1 MFFSREKNQNETQG
15 PAKPVVPV
23 PSTSGG
29 QLKRK
34 RRRTR
39 SHNSSPSPGR
49 GFFVPG
55 FESPGASGHKM
66 MSISELMDT
75 ARGVTNMYLAH
86 EIAVDKDFMLEK
98 LKPDPVPGSM
108 EEQVKSIVHQAFWD
122 ILRSELSEE
131 PPVFNQALSLLSEIR
146 ESLIG
151 LLLPSQTRVKDAIA
165 DKLDL
170 ELIAQQAE
178 NQVLDVKSYAL
189 FVIDLLGKLCAP
201 VRDEEVAKLNDYL
214 DDLVTLFQEIM
225 KVVDHMKLDMANFTI
240 QQARPLIVSQ
250 SVEYEKTKFK
260 EFLNTQED
268 GMQMTRSWL
277 QRHEP
282 KPEEIEER
290 FQKLLIN
297 RILTESFVE
306 LLEWDDYFGW
316 PETLAMDAH
325 RFLALRDQVERTAV
339 GTGVILLAFSN
350 ISGYV
355 IPAHAQ
361 GLKIT
366 IKKHIDIL
374 LEEFNDDTDLLKLL
388 PNVALQVV
396 KDIKDYLKSTGKEEL
411 PEATQTTL
419 KDQICEMEDPNHRIR
434 DLVQRRI
441 VEFNKQ
447 AISTAR
453 TAPLQIPPG
462 LTLCQK
468 ELAGIAGSFVR
479 LVTYNRSVFGDIYA
493 EIIENHVLFKPGGNE
508 TNQKKA
514 QEE

>member
-1 MFFSREKNQNETQG
+1 MADSQST
-15 PAKPVVPV
+15 
-23 PSTSGG
+23 PSTSSSTPATTTVAV
-29 QLKRK
+29 KRK

-55 FESPGASGHKM
+55 FENAAGHKM
-66 MSISELMDT
+66 MSVSELMD
-75 ARGVTNMYLAH
+75 ASRGVTNMYLAH

-98 LKPDPVPGSM
+98 LKPEVQPGSM

-122 ILRSELSEE
+122 ILATELSEE
-131 PPVFNQALSLLSEIR
+131 PPVFNQALSLLTEIR
-146 ESLIG
+146 ETMIG
-151 LLLPSQTRVKDAIA
+151 LLLPSQTRVKDAITE
-165 DKLDL
+165 KLDI
-170 ELIAQQAE
+170 ELIAQQAA
-178 NQVLDVKSYAL
+178 NNVLDVKAHAI
-189 FVIDLLGKLCAP
+189 FIIDLMGKLCAP
-201 VRDEEVAKLNDYL
+201 VRDEEIGMLHNHL
-214 DDLVTLFQEIM
+214 DDLVKLFKEIM
-225 KVVDHMKLDMANFTI
+225 KVLDHMKLDMANFTI

-260 EFLNTQED
+260 EFLATQND
-268 GMQMTRSWL
+268 GLQMTRAWL
-277 QRHEP
+277 QRHAPREEEVEP
-282 KPEEIEER
+282 R
-290 FQKLLIN
+290 MQRLLIN
-297 RILTESFVE
+297 RILTEAFVE

-316 PETLAMDAH
+316 PETLAMDSH
-325 RFLALRDQVERTAV
+325 RFTTLRDQLERGAMSTA
-339 GTGVILLAFSN
+339 VILLAFSN

-361 GLKIT
+361 ALKIT

-374 LEEFNDDTDLLKLL
+374 LQDFNDDTDLLKIL
-388 PNVALQVV
+388 PNVALQVIQ
-396 KDIKDYLKSTGKEEL
+396 DINDYLKANKKDQLPDSTK
-411 PEATQTTL
+411 TTL
-419 KDQICEMEDPNHRIR
+419 KDQIAEMEDPNHRIR

-468 ELAGIAGSFVR
+468 ELAQIAGAFVR
-479 LVTYNRSVFGDIYA
+479 LVTYNRSVFGEIYT
-493 EIIENHVLFKPGGNE
+493 EIIENHVIFQTTTGE
-508 TNQKKA
+508 TKETKK